1 MNSYM
6 NNGTMMTSG
15 PVARWLDTFVCRQY
29 ADIFKKFGFDTL
41 NDVRTIYSNLCN
53 LLLVYYI
60 KYIHDC

>member
-41 NDVRTIYSNLCN
+41 NDVRKIFQFM
-53 LLLVYYI
+53 
-60 KYIHDC
+60 